1 MKLKEE
7 REKIYK
13 DRIKSYDYAK
23 YKSKFLDPVKEGE
36 RQEVLLA
43 KKKED
48 EKKRMYEKKQNY
60 GRLVKEMHKPRI
72 SEKKRYALLF

>member
-36 RQEVLLA
+36 R
-43 KKKED
+43 
-48 EKKRMYEKKQNY
+48 
-60 GRLVKEMHKPRI
+60 
-72 SEKKRYALLF
+72 